1 MPSTY
6 TLIKGETLASSAAS
20 YTFTAIPS
28 TFTDL
33 VVRWSARSAQ
43 ANATTRININLNGI
57 SGTSYS
63 FTKIQGT
70 GTSASSANVSGF
82 DKWWGEY
89 VSANNATSNT
99 FGSGELYLPNYLSTV
114 NKPAS
119 FFSVAENNTTANG
132 DWYVSALASLATITS
147 AITSVAF
154 TLNTGDNFMADS
166 SFYLYGIKK
175 S

>member
-33 VVRWSARSAQ
+33 VLRLCARTDTAYGTGGIFVKINGST
-43 ANATTRININLNGI
+43 ANSSITRLQTTN
-57 SGTSYS
+57 
-63 FTKIQGT
+63 
-70 GTSASSANVSGF
+70 GTSAASNRATTSIWSYGLNTGTQ
-82 DKWWGEY
+82 
-89 VSANNATSNT
+89 TSNT
-99 FGSGELYLPNYLSTV
+99 FSSLELYLPNYANASA
-114 NKPAS
+114 NKPMS
-119 FFSVAENNTTANG
+119 FSGVAENNATAGVISAAAGLFSSTTAI
-132 DWYVSALASLATITS
+132 SSLLLES
-147 AITSVAF
+147 
-154 TLNTGDNFMADS
+154 LGGDNFVAGS